1 MEAQYHILCQGLAG
15 LREQLNDLQEKQQQT
30 SDFLKEKAEY
40 APMFEESQG
49 ILADLKNLMEAERKE
64 QEYRQQVITW
74 TAAIPQLEKSL
85 LSKEKD
91 LQEKNQAS
99 AALQKEID
107 QQTKS
112 WEAFNTPRLQSQK
125 SDLEKRK
132 EGLVSLLN
140 ELTLLREKQI
150 NLNTLQETEQ
160 KIFNQLITV
169 QQEQENLQTTFNQAK
184 QRYEETDA
192 LYRKQKEATENWARE
207 ARARLVAGDHC
218 PVCGQKITNIPHDE
232 AFQSLLQPI
241 YEELKFRQ
249 KNYDEAGQ
257 SLKANLSLQKQL
269 TEQQQ
274 ASHKNTENFKQG
286 YQITRRQVQDLCTFL
301 GIRPQPG
308 IEATQA
314 LIRQTT
320 EDADQEIKSL
330 SLQLEKADNLLQNIQ
345 QLQKQKDQMQELG
358 NEAQRAFIQAE
369 KELNDR
375 KNQIQTGTSWIE
387 NEKNNIRTLHL
398 RITEKMKW
406 NDWNESWKQDPDS
419 LVRKLKDETTG
430 YRQAQEQLK
439 AVTSQIELEQKELE
453 AVLSAQET
461 LLTLFPEWESDE
473 KIIPQRQDSL
483 GKNWNRLCTQASG
496 IRHQQHSNATERKKA
511 ENFLLDFYRLHPDLN
526 EGRLRELAS
535 QSLQQ
540 METLQNDLQKLR
552 DTEIEK
558 RTAMELAVRELEQHQ
573 KVRPDL
579 EKADQPES
587 LAERQQKLD
596 QQIAA
601 ANQSVGLLQAQLEQ
615 DQKNAENMQKEQQQ
629 ADLLYGEFV
638 KWDRLCRLFGDEKG
652 KNFRNIAQSF
662 VLKELL
668 NGANFYLRKLTDRY
682 ELTCQPGSLT
692 ILLHDLYQG
701 GATRPACT
709 LSGGESFLVSLSL
722 ALGLSSLNQQS
733 LSVDILFIDEGFG
746 TLSEDYLNVVMDTL
760 ERLHQMGGKKVGII
774 SHVEG
779 LRERIKTQIQVCRI
793 DNSRS
798 EILTVSL
805 V

>member
-1 MEAQYHILCQGLAG
+1 
-15 LREQLNDLQEKQQQT
+15 
-30 SDFLKEKAEY
+30 
-40 APMFEESQG
+40 
-49 ILADLKNLMEAERKE
+49 
-64 QEYRQQVITW
+64 
-74 TAAIPQLEKSL
+74 
-85 LSKEKD
+85 
-91 LQEKNQAS
+91 
-99 AALQKEID
+99 
-107 QQTKS
+107 
-112 WEAFNTPRLQSQK
+112 
-125 SDLEKRK
+125 
-132 EGLVSLLN
+132 
-140 ELTLLREKQI
+140 
-150 NLNTLQETEQ
+150 
-160 KIFNQLITV
+160 
-169 QQEQENLQTTFNQAK
+169 
-184 QRYEETDA
+184 
-192 LYRKQKEATENWARE
+192 
-207 ARARLVAGDHC
+207 
-218 PVCGQKITNIPHDE
+218 
-232 AFQSLLQPI
+232 
-241 YEELKFRQ
+241 
-249 KNYDEAGQ
+249 
-257 SLKANLSLQKQL
+257 
-269 TEQQQ
+269 
-274 ASHKNTENFKQG
+274 
-286 YQITRRQVQDLCTFL
+286 
-301 GIRPQPG
+301 
-308 IEATQA
+308 
-314 LIRQTT
+314 
-320 EDADQEIKSL
+320 
-330 SLQLEKADNLLQNIQ
+330 
-345 QLQKQKDQMQELG
+345 MQELG

-439 AVTSQIELEQKELE
+439 AVTSRIELEQKELE
-453 AVLSAQET
+453 VVLSAQET

-473 KIIPQRQDSL
+473 KVIPQRQDSL

-552 DTEIEK
+552 NTEIEK

-579 EKADQPES
+579 EEADQPES

-779 LRERIKTQIQVCRI
+779 LRERIKTQIQVRRI

>member
-1 MEAQYHILCQGLAG
+1 
-15 LREQLNDLQEKQQQT
+15 
-30 SDFLKEKAEY
+30 
-40 APMFEESQG
+40 
-49 ILADLKNLMEAERKE
+49 
-64 QEYRQQVITW
+64 
-74 TAAIPQLEKSL
+74 
-85 LSKEKD
+85 
-91 LQEKNQAS
+91 
-99 AALQKEID
+99 
-107 QQTKS
+107 
-112 WEAFNTPRLQSQK
+112 
-125 SDLEKRK
+125 
-132 EGLVSLLN
+132 
-140 ELTLLREKQI
+140 
-150 NLNTLQETEQ
+150 
-160 KIFNQLITV
+160 
-169 QQEQENLQTTFNQAK
+169 
-184 QRYEETDA
+184 
-192 LYRKQKEATENWARE
+192 
-207 ARARLVAGDHC
+207 
-218 PVCGQKITNIPHDE
+218 
-232 AFQSLLQPI
+232 
-241 YEELKFRQ
+241 
-249 KNYDEAGQ
+249 
-257 SLKANLSLQKQL
+257 
-269 TEQQQ
+269 
-274 ASHKNTENFKQG
+274 
-286 YQITRRQVQDLCTFL
+286 
-301 GIRPQPG
+301 
-308 IEATQA
+308 
-314 LIRQTT
+314 
-320 EDADQEIKSL
+320 
-330 SLQLEKADNLLQNIQ
+330 
-345 QLQKQKDQMQELG
+345 
-358 NEAQRAFIQAE
+358 
-369 KELNDR
+369 
-375 KNQIQTGTSWIE
+375 
-387 NEKNNIRTLHL
+387 
-398 RITEKMKW
+398 MKW
-406 NDWNESWKQDPDS
+406 NDWNESWKLDPDS
-419 LVRKLKDETTG
+419 LIRKLKDETTG

-439 AVTSQIELEQKELE
+439 AVTSRIELEQKELE

-473 KIIPQRQDSL
+473 KVIPQRQDSL

-552 DTEIEK
+552 NTEIEK

-579 EKADQPES
+579 EEADQPES

-638 KWDRLCRLFGDEKG
+638 KWDCLCRLFGDEKG

-779 LRERIKTQIQVCRI
+779 LRERIKTQIQVRRI